1 LGRFDRYML
10 SQLMT
15 LFGFFSLV
23 LVMVYWINRAVIL
36 FDQLI
41 ADGQS
46 AGVFLAFTALSLPQV
61 ITIVLPLSAFAASL
75 YVTNRMSNEA
85 ELTVVQATGFSPFR
99 IARPVALFGLI
110 VTLLMSALVHVLAP
124 AALTELN
131 AREAEIA
138 GTATSRL
145 LREGTFITPVD
156 GITVYIREITPGGE
170 LQDIFL
176 SDQRADSEKVTY
188 TAARAYLIQAPG
200 GPQLVMVDGNIQT
213 LRAAERQLVT
223 TGFTDLVYNLAPL
236 LPEPGTAR
244 RSSREFATPA
254 LLDATP
260 ETVALTR
267 KSAETLHAEA
277 HDRVAETLLALVAAL
292 LGFATLLV
300 GQFSRFGVWRQV
312 VGAIFLV
319 IFVKGIETLAT
330 AAIRD
335 APDRW
340 WLAYMPVLVGLAIV
354 WGLLTRATRPM
365 IWRPRRPATAG
376 ATAP

>member
-1 LGRFDRYML
+1 ML

-46 AGVFLAFTALSLPQV
+46 ATVFLEFTALSLPQV

-99 IARPVALFGLI
+99 IARPVAIFGLL

-124 AALTELN
+124 AALTRLN
-131 AREAEIA
+131 AREAQIA
-138 GTATSRL
+138 ETTTARF
-145 LREGTFITPVD
+145 LREGSFITPVD
-156 GITVYIREITPGGE
+156 GVTVYIREITPGGE

-176 SDQRADSEKVTY
+176 SDQRADSEHVTY
-188 TAARAYLIQAPG
+188 TAARAYLVQG
-200 GPQLVMVDGNIQT
+200 TRGPQLVMVEGSIQT
-213 LRAAERQLVT
+213 LRTAERSLVT
-223 TGFTDLVYNLAPL
+223 TGFDDLVYDLAPL
-236 LPEPGTAR
+236 LPQGAATR

-254 LLDATP
+254 LLSPTP
-260 ETVALTR
+260 ETVAATR
-267 KSAETLHAEA
+267 KEAPVLRAEA
-277 HDRVAETLLALVAAL
+277 HDRVAESLLALVAAL

-300 GQFSRFGVWRQV
+300 GQFSRFGVWRQIV
-312 VGAIFLV
+312 AAIFLV
-319 IFVKGIETLAT
+319 ILVKGIETLTT

-340 WLAYMPVLVGLAIV
+340 YLAYVPVLAGMAIV
-354 WGLLTRATRPM
+354 LLLLTRAARPLVF
-365 IWRPRRPATAG
+365 WRQRPV
-376 ATAP
+376 AP

>member
-1 LGRFDRYML
+1 ML

-23 LVMVYWINRAVIL
+23 LIMVYWINRAVIL

-99 IARPVALFGLI
+99 IARPVALFGLV

-145 LREGTFITPVD
+145 LREGTFINPVD
-156 GITVYIREITPGGE
+156 GVTVYIREITPGGE

-176 SDQRADSEKVTY
+176 SDQRAESETVTY
-188 TAARAYLIQAPG
+188 TAARAYLVQAPE
-200 GPQLVMVDGNIQT
+200 GPQLVMVDGSIQT
-213 LRAAERQLVT
+213 LRVSERQLVT
-223 TGFTDLVYNLAPL
+223 TGFSDLVYNLAPL

-244 RSSREFATPA
+244 RSSREFPTLA
-254 LLDATP
+254 LLDAAP
-260 ETVALTR
+260 DTVALTR
-267 KSAETLHAEA
+267 KSAEILHAEA

-312 VGAIFLV
+312 VAAIFLV

-340 WLAYMPVLVGLAIV
+340 WLAYMPVLVGIAIV

-365 IWRPRRPATAG
+365 IWRPRRPAPAE
-376 ATAP
+376 ASAP

>member
-15 LFGFFSLV
+15 LFGFFALV

-46 AGVFLAFTALSLPQV
+46 AGVFLEFTALSLPQV
-61 ITIVLPLSAFAASL
+61 ITIVLPLAAFAASL

-85 ELTVVQATGFSPFR
+85 ELTVVQATGFSPVR
-99 IARPVALFGLI
+99 MAWPVAAFGLI

-124 AALTELN
+124 LALTQLN

-138 GTATSRL
+138 GSTTARL

-156 GITVYIREITPGGE
+156 GVTVYIREITPEGE

-176 SDQRADSEKVTY
+176 SDTRSATEHVTY
-188 TAARAYLIQAPG
+188 TASRAYIVQDAG
-200 GPQLVMVDGNIQT
+200 GPQLVMVEGAIQT
-213 LRAAERQLVT
+213 LRTGPRSLVS
-223 TGFTDLVYNLAPL
+223 TGFDDLVYNLAPL
-236 LPEPGTAR
+236 IPEPGTAR
-244 RSSREFATPA
+244 RSSREFPTTA
-254 LLDATP
+254 LLAPT
-260 ETVALTR
+260 EQMVAATR
-267 KSAETLHAEA
+267 KSAETLRAEA
-277 HDRVAETLLALVAAL
+277 HDRVAESALSLVAAL

-300 GQFSRFGVWRQV
+300 GQFSRFGVWRQMV
-312 VGAIFLV
+312 AAVFLV
-319 IFVKGIETLAT
+319 IAVKGIETLST

-335 APDRW
+335 APERW
-340 WLAYMPVLVGLAIV
+340 YLAYLPVAAGLLIV
-354 WGLLTRATRPM
+354 WLLLLRAA
-365 IWRPRRPATAG
+365 RPRLFARG
-376 ATAP
+376 ATGGVQP